1 MQKSIKLALMLAT
14 LLLPSLRVF
23 GQAAIVAVEENGH
36 KVYVNDTA
44 AAPVPDARS
53 KAKAYRLVY
62 WSQTEH
68 RWKPVPGAVTLRKAR
83 TAAAEVASY
92 LGMDGVAVPKLGSTP
107 NNGAVSQPVE
117 TAAAAPAHVAATTA
131 AAESAATPKVV
142 RTSAQIEAAIEQAAA
157 RNHVDPNLVRAVVK
171 VESNFNPNAVSRK
184 GAMGLMQL
192 MPGTA
197 RELAVTDPFDPQ
209 QNVEAGVRH
218 LRGLLDSFDGDVS
231 RSLAAYNA
239 GAKAVAKHN
248 GVPPYAETQNYVRR
262 ITTLYG
268 NGTPVAHTDLGPQL
282 RITRGPGGVLI
293 ISNTD

>member
-1 MQKSIKLALMLAT
+1 MQKSLQLALMLAT
-14 LLLPSLRVF
+14 ILLPNLRVF
-23 GQAAIVAVEENGH
+23 GQAIVAVEENGH

-44 AAPVPDARS
+44 AAPSPDAKSARQ
-53 KAKAYRLVY
+53 KTYRLVY
-62 WSQTEH
+62 WSQTER
-68 RWKPVPGAVTLRKAR
+68 RWKPVPGATTLRKAR

-92 LGMDGVAVPKLGSTP
+92 LGMDGVAISKVGEKPAS
-107 NNGAVSQPVE
+107 E
-117 TAAAAPAHVAATTA
+117 AAANQPAAGNQPAPEMAAPQ
-131 AAESAATPKVV
+131 SVL
-142 RTSAQIEAAIEQAAA
+142 RTSAQVEAAIAQAAA
-157 RNHVDPNLVRAVVK
+157 RHHVDPNLVRAVVK

-209 QNVEAGVRH
+209 QNVDAGVRH
-218 LRGLLDSFDGDVS
+218 LRGLLDSYDGDVS

-239 GAKAVAKHN
+239 GATAVAKHN
-248 GVPPYAETQNYVRR
+248 GIPPYAETQDYVRR
-262 ITTLYG
+262 ITKLYG
-268 NGTPVAHTDLGPQL
+268 NGTAVTNTDLGPQL

>member
-1 MQKSIKLALMLAT
+1 MQKSLKIALMLAT
-14 LLLPSLRVF
+14 FLVPNLRVF
-23 GQAAIVAVEENGH
+23 GQAIVAVQENGH
-36 KVYVNDTA
+36 KIYVNDTA
-44 AAPVPDARS
+44 AAPTTDGKSS
-53 KAKAYRLVY
+53 KQQAYRLVY

-68 RWKPVPGAVTLRKAR
+68 RWKPVPGATTLRKAR

-92 LGMDGVAVPKLGSTP
+92 LGMDGVAVSKAGDKPAS
-107 NNGAVSQPVE
+107 E
-117 TAAAAPAHVAATTA
+117 TAASQPATANQPAPEMAAPQ
-131 AAESAATPKVV
+131 SVV
-142 RTSAQIEAAIEQAAA
+142 RTSAQVEAAIEQAAA
-157 RNHVDPNLVRAVVK
+157 RHHVDPNLVRAVVK

-218 LRGLLDSFDGDVS
+218 LRGLLDSYDGDVS

-239 GAKAVAKHN
+239 GAKAVATHH
-248 GVPPYAETQNYVRR
+248 GVPPYAETQDYVRR
-262 ITTLYG
+262 ITKLYG
-268 NGTPVAHTDLGPQL
+268 NGTAVANTDLSPQL